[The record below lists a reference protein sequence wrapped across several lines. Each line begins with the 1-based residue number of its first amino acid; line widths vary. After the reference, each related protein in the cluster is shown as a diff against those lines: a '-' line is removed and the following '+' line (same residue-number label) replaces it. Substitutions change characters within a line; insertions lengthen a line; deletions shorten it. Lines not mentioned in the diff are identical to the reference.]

1 MLCITPQYTLQIL
14 ETVAAIGKTTAGAV
28 RKADDTV
35 YIGVVAE
42 HLGGE
47 GGGNMLY
54 GCCRAINTGEDRNI
68 VSGACLAVCAL
79 IPHKTGSLRSFGW
92 FCIVYT
98 VFVVV
103 LSGAELDIVSVDV
116 IACGY
121 VYAGVANE
129 LCVFNYLF
137 AFGYGL

>member
-1 MLCITPQYTLQIL
+1 M
-14 ETVAAIGKTTAGAV
+14 

-42 HLGGE
+42 HLGCE
-47 GGGNMLY
+47 GGGNMLH
-54 GCCRAINTGEDRNI
+54 GCGRAIYAGEDGNI
-68 VSGACLAVCAL
+68 ISGACLAVCAL
-79 IPHKTGSLRSFGW
+79 IPHKAGCLRSFGW
-92 FCIVYT
+92 FCVVYT

-103 LSGAELDIVSVDV
+103 FSGAEFDIVSVDV

-137 AFGYGL
+137 ALGYGL